1 MWLILWLEFLQSPNW
16 ASILVIDPVP
26 WNNACLILSLYNS
39 CIVFLDGKNQEDDGY
54 RFVEH
59 HTYVLY
65 LKIMLFL
72 LKKDFCSYFVVVTM

>member
-1 MWLILWLEFLQSPNW
+1 
-16 ASILVIDPVP
+16 VIGPIP
-26 WNNACLILSLYNS
+26 CNNACLILSLYNS

-59 HTYVLY
+59 HIYVLY

-72 LKKDFCSYFVVVTM
+72 LKKRFLLILCCGDDAMNKVWNNLLYT